1 MLNDKLLP
9 LCCTAQ
15 LSFVMC
21 LNTVLLVQTS
31 SGNLQR
37 TAVIQE
43 VLDVLLCSVC
53 RAHSFSFVPW
63 SSFHRRK
70 PKSNS
75 RLKSD
80 HFTALQATDQH
91 NVTILCVI
99 TFIFSHVQQRRN
111 FRRLGVASV
120 SRCGALMM
128 RVFNSPVKHDDSHTR
143 SFFVWIVLS
152 LFVQCTIGCADCH
165 WITVGVSWYKIL
177 LKPAIER
184 STFVLFYYKI
194 CFPALTHSGRKMC
207 VIWTE
212 VFPVVAKFCE
222 FAAVFCHNNV
232 NIKRYKWRRCSAT
245 LSF

>member
-15 LSFVMC
+15 LSFVICVLTQCYSCRRVQETFREQLWFRKCLMC
-21 LNTVLLVQTS
+21 FCVLFVEHTVSVLFHDHHFIEGSRNQIQGWNLIISLPYKLLINTMWQFYVLLLLFSLMCSRDAT
-31 SGNLQR
+31 
-37 TAVIQE
+37 
-43 VLDVLLCSVC
+43 LD
-53 RAHSFSFVPW
+53 
-63 SSFHRRK
+63 
-70 PKSNS
+70 
-75 RLKSD
+75 D
-80 HFTALQATDQH
+80 
-91 NVTILCVI
+91 
-99 TFIFSHVQQRRN
+99 
-111 FRRLGVASV
+111 SV

-194 CFPALTHSGRKMC
+194 CVFQHSHTLEEKC
-207 VIWTE
+207 V
-212 VFPVVAKFCE
+212 
-222 FAAVFCHNNV
+222 
-232 NIKRYKWRRCSAT
+232 
-245 LSF
+245 

>member
-15 LSFVMC
+15 LSFVICVLTQCYSCRRVQETFREQLWFRKCLMC
-21 LNTVLLVQTS
+21 FCVLFVEHTVSVLFHDHHFIEGSRNQIQGWNLIISLPYKLLINTMWQFYVLL
-31 SGNLQR
+31 
-37 TAVIQE
+37 
-43 VLDVLLCSVC
+43 LLFSLTCS
-53 RAHSFSFVPW
+53 
-63 SSFHRRK
+63 
-70 PKSNS
+70 
-75 RLKSD
+75 
-80 HFTALQATDQH
+80 
-91 NVTILCVI
+91 
-99 TFIFSHVQQRRN
+99 RRN

-120 SRCGALMM
+120 SRCGAVMM

-194 CFPALTHSGRKMC
+194 CVFQHSHTLEEKC
-207 VIWTE
+207 V
-212 VFPVVAKFCE
+212 
-222 FAAVFCHNNV
+222 
-232 NIKRYKWRRCSAT
+232 
-245 LSF
+245 

>member
-15 LSFVMC
+15 LSFVICVLTQCYSCRRVQETFREQLWFRKCLMC
-21 LNTVLLVQTS
+21 FCVLFVEHTVSVLFHDHHFIEGSRNQIQGWNLIISLPYKLLINTMWQFYVLLLLFSLACSRDAT
-31 SGNLQR
+31 
-37 TAVIQE
+37 
-43 VLDVLLCSVC
+43 LD
-53 RAHSFSFVPW
+53 
-63 SSFHRRK
+63 
-70 PKSNS
+70 
-75 RLKSD
+75 D
-80 HFTALQATDQH
+80 
-91 NVTILCVI
+91 
-99 TFIFSHVQQRRN
+99 
-111 FRRLGVASV
+111 SV

-194 CFPALTHSGRKMC
+194 CVFQHSHTLEEKC
-207 VIWTE
+207 V
-212 VFPVVAKFCE
+212 
-222 FAAVFCHNNV
+222 
-232 NIKRYKWRRCSAT
+232 
-245 LSF
+245 